1 MMQPPDEAP
10 LHIVLDGCLNLR
22 DVGGYTAMGGGTVRT
37 GCVYRSSD
45 LCALTD
51 GDVDR
56 LAALRVAVLV
66 DLRGARE
73 RAARPNR
80 LPAGIEVHE
89 RASPSTRSAPE
100 QTLEDQIASRS
111 FPERDD
117 DHLTRTYIGH
127 LEDRLTTELRAI
139 LELAVDSPRRPLLF
153 HCAAGKDR
161 TGVAAAVLLGV
172 LGVSDDDIVADYEL
186 TQAYWATPRL
196 AALAE
201 HLERHGVA
209 ESEVLHLLEPRSE
222 VLRRAIEHVH
232 DRWGGFENYA
242 STCLGVEPTLP
253 ARLRSALVT

>member
-1 MMQPPDEAP
+1 MPPLPNDAP
-10 LHIVLDGCLNLR
+10 RHIVLDGCLNLR
-22 DVGGYTAMGGGTVRT
+22 DLGGYATADGGTVRT

-51 GDVDR
+51 GDVEIIAS
-56 LAALRVAVLV
+56 LGIAVLV

-80 LPAGIEVHE
+80 LPAGIEVRE
-89 RASPSTRSAPE
+89 RASPSTRSSPE

-117 DHLTRTYIGH
+117 DHVSRTYIGH
-127 LEDRLTTELRAI
+127 LEDRLTTELRAV

-161 TGVAAAVLLGV
+161 TGIAAAVLLGV
-172 LGVSDDDIVADYEL
+172 LGVSDDDVIADYEL
-186 TQAYWATPRL
+186 TGAYWATPRL

-201 HLERHGVA
+201 HMERHGVT
-209 ESEVLHLLEPRSE
+209 EGEVLHLLEPRTA
-222 VLRRAIEHVH
+222 VLRRVIGHVH
-232 DRWGGFENYA
+232 DRWGGFEGYA
-242 STCLGVEPTLP
+242 TACLGIDPSLP
-253 ARLRSALVT
+253 SRLRSALVV